1 VFTLSEVVDLAI
13 RIEVNG
19 ERVYRRAA
27 DGVSDP
33 DLRNALVWLADQE
46 AEHAQ
51 WFRSLD
57 VPPATVDEASPL
69 AGLGKTL
76 LGEIMDG
83 RSFSLE
89 GKDFSR
95 LSDAREVLTT
105 SLMFEEDTKTFYELI
120 GAFIEDKAALARLD
134 AIIQEEAGHI
144 RQVTMLID
152 RLDAAR
158 NAPALVGEK

>member
-1 VFTLSEVVDLAI
+1 MFTMSEVVDLAV

-27 DGVSDP
+27 SAVSDP

-51 WFRSLD
+51 WFRSLA
-57 VPPATVDEASPL
+57 VAPTVVAEDSPL
-69 AGLGKTL
+69 AELGKTL

-89 GKDFSR
+89 GIDFTR
-95 LSDAREVLTT
+95 LIDARQVLTT
-105 SLMFEEDTKTFYELI
+105 SLNFEEDTKTFYELI
-120 GAFIEDKAALARLD
+120 GAFMDDKAALSHLD
-134 AIIQEEAGHI
+134 TIIAEEAGHI
-144 RQVTMLID
+144 KELTMLIA
-152 RLDAAR
+152 RLDAATR
-158 NAPALVGEK
+158 APALMAD